1 MSSVE
6 TRTPTFQTGAVQ
18 TSYAAADIRLLI
30 GAAPAPQ
37 VSLQEKEARIAAG
50 ESYGHFLTPE
60 QAPTDLQTATYQAAL
75 SRNGP
80 AIASALLGLADQLAA
95 LGQTVTLVSLARAG
109 FPVGVLLHRLLL
121 RRALDSAHYG
131 VSIVRGVGLDMAALG
146 SILAERQASSVIF
159 VDGWTGKGSILDTL
173 TASLEG
179 NSLEGNSLDGHA
191 VRPRLAAL
199 FDPAGVAEFAG
210 SHADLLLP
218 HAALNA
224 TVSGLVSRSFLRGE
238 GHAAAY
244 LRHLQAHDL
253 SNAYLDALD
262 ELCRTAAPL
271 ASPGPRPQ
279 QPAAHAFSIA
289 RRYGCTD
296 PHRAKPGVGEATRV
310 FLRRQPAALVL
321 RASTPD
327 TDHLETLARA
337 GDIPVHLEP
346 SLPYAAMSLIR
357 EGQRD

>member
-1 MSSVE
+1 MSSADTGTSTV
-6 TRTPTFQTGAVQ
+6 QTGAVQASILQTSPVQ

-30 GAAPAPQ
+30 GAARAPQ

-60 QAPTDLQTATYQAAL
+60 AAPTDLQTATYHAAL
-75 SRNGP
+75 KRNGP
-80 AIASALLGLADQLAA
+80 AVASALLGLADRLAE

-121 RRALDSAHYG
+121 RRGLDSAHYG

-146 SILAERQASSVIF
+146 HLLTERPADSVVF
-159 VDGWTGKGSILDTL
+159 VDGWTGKGSILHTL
-173 TASLEG
+173 TSSLE
-179 NSLEGNSLDGHA
+179 GHA

-199 FDPAGVAEFAG
+199 YDPAGVAEFAG

-224 TVSGLVSRSFLRGE
+224 TVSGLVSRSFLSADR
-238 GHAAAY
+238 HAAAHLDH
-244 LRHLQAHDL
+244 LRAYDL
-253 SNAYLDALD
+253 SNAYVDALD
-262 ELCRTAAPL
+262 GLCRTATALP
-271 ASPGPRPQ
+271 SPGPRPQ
-279 QPAAHAFSIA
+279 QPAAHAFAVA

-321 RASTPD
+321 RASTSD
-327 TDHLETLARA
+327 TAHLETLARE
-337 GDIPVHLEP
+337 GNVPVHVDPL
-346 SLPYAAMSLIR
+346 LPYAAMSLIR

>member
-1 MSSVE
+1 MSSAESGLHV
-6 TRTPTFQTGAVQ
+6 VQ
-18 TSYAAADIRLLI
+18 ISYAAADIRLLI
-30 GAAPAPQ
+30 GAARAPQ

-60 QAPTDLQTATYQAAL
+60 QAPTDLQTATYYAAL

-80 AIASALLGLADQLAA
+80 AIASALLRLAHQLAA

-121 RRALDSAHYG
+121 RRGLDSAHYG
-131 VSIVRGVGLDMAALG
+131 VSIVRGVGLDMAALETVV
-146 SILAERQASSVIF
+146 AERPASSVLF

-179 NSLEGNSLDGHA
+179 HA
-191 VRPRLAAL
+191 TRPRLAAL
-199 FDPAGVAEFAG
+199 FDPAGVAEFVG

-224 TVSGLVSRSFLRGE
+224 TISGLVSRSFLTGK

-244 LRHLQAHDL
+244 LHHLQAHDL
-253 SNAYLDALD
+253 STAYIDALD
-262 ELCRTAAPL
+262 ELCRAAVPL
-271 ASPGPRPQ
+271 PSPGPRPQ
-279 QPAAHAFSIA
+279 RPAAQAFAIA
-289 RRYGCTD
+289 RHYGCTD

-327 TDHLETLARA
+327 TAHLETLAHA
-337 GDIPVHLEP
+337 GNIPVHVEP
-346 SLPYAAMSLIR
+346 TLPYAAMSLIR